1 MTYYVY
7 TDKFGQ
13 VEVTQDSADVPVN
26 ADIEL
31 ITEDIK
37 EAGDK
42 LRELRG

>member
-7 TDKFGQ
+7 TDKFGKT
-13 VEVTQDSADVPVN
+13 EITQDSADVPVT
-26 ADIEL
+26 AEIEL